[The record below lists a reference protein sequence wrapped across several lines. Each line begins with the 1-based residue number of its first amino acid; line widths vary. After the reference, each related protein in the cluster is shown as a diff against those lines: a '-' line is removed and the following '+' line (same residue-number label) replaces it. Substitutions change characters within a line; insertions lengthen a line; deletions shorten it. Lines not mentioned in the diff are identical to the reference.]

1 MMPTSAVHIAGI
13 GLSPSTKSNLDNLA
27 ISAGTKALLDAGI
40 TYGKVE
46 LAVACFLNEP
56 DVRIPRSC
64 FKAFGRQKACVSEI
78 DGHSALFTAVQ
89 CVRSG
94 QTDCALLVGVDS
106 VCINFRQISDHH
118 KKC

>member
-1 MMPTSAVHIAGI
+1 MPASAVHIAGVGI
-13 GLSPSTKSNLDNLA
+13 SLSTKSDLDNLA
-27 ISAGTKALLDAGI
+27 VSAGTKALLDAGI

-46 LAVACFLNEP
+46 LGVACFLNEP
-56 DVRIPRSC
+56 DIHIPRSC

-89 CVRSG
+89 CVRSA

-106 VCINFRQISDHH
+106 VRINEHQIFCYHE
-118 KKC
+118 KR